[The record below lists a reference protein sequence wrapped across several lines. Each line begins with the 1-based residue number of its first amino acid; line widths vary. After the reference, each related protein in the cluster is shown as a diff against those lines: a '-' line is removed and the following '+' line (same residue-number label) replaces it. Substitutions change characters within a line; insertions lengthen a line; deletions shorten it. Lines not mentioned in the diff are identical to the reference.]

1 MNSQMVWQTSPED
14 RDLSRLRE
22 ELVALQSTLAD
33 RELFL
38 TNLRAE
44 LTAFE
49 GRYLRQVGTLYAKLD
64 DWSAKLS
71 ELAAEMDGSEEARCF
86 ASEARA
92 QAEESY
98 AASHGEAAKAIEFAP
113 MPELKKLFRD
123 VVNQVH
129 PDRAATDADRAVRE
143 RLMAEAN
150 LAYKRQDANALLRV
164 LAEYRNSPEAEQG
177 EGSTTDRQRI
187 ACQMERICQR
197 LAEIEAEIEALSA
210 SEIAMLMA
218 KVVGEATQGRDLL
231 DEMTRNVLH
240 RIMQVR
246 AEYEDRSA
254 RLKPEKV

>member
-1 MNSQMVWQTSPED
+1 MKNQMVCHTSPED

-22 ELVALQSTLAD
+22 ELAALQSTLAD

-38 TNLRAE
+38 ASLRAE

-49 GRYLRQVGTLYAKLD
+49 GRYLRQVGVLYAELD

-71 ELAAEMDGSEEARCF
+71 ELAAEMAGTEQAR
-86 ASEARA
+86 AYAGEARA

-98 AASHGEAAKAIEFAP
+98 AASHGDAAKAIEFAP

-129 PDRAATDADRAVRE
+129 PDRAATEMDRAVRE

-164 LAEYRNSPEAEQG
+164 LAEYRNSPMAEQG
-177 EGSTTDRQRI
+177 DGATTDRQRI
-187 ACQMERICQR
+187 ACQMERINQR

-218 KVVGEATQGRDLL
+218 KVTGETAQGRDLL
-231 DEMTRNVLH
+231 EEMAKNLRH
-240 RIMQVR
+240 RIAQAR
-246 AEYEDRSA
+246 AEYEDHSA
-254 RLKPEKV
+254 TAKPEMV